1 MSDEEPKIFIDE
13 DWKSQVDREREEA
26 LQQQETPEPKDSPDE
41 QGEAPDD
48 TSLFE
53 VMFSGMAAQAMMA
66 LGLMAEEG
74 QKEVMVDLGLAKH
87 LIDTMAMLQEK
98 TKGNLTE
105 REEASLGQ
113 AVSELQRAFS
123 VRAQQAQESA
133 LRQQGVDPSNIEG
146 LPPR

>member
-26 LQQQETPEPKDSPDE
+26 IRQQETPELKDSPGE
-41 QGEAPDD
+41 QGEAGDD
-48 TSLFE
+48 VSLFE
-53 VMFSGMAAQAMMA
+53 VMFSGMAAQTMMA

-74 QKEVMVDLGLAKH
+74 QAQVMVDLGLAKH

-98 TKGNLTE
+98 TKGNLSA

-113 AVSELQRAFS
+113 AVSELQRAFAA
-123 VRAQQAQESA
+123 RAQEVQESTM
-133 LRQQGVDPSNIEG
+133 REQGIDPSTLEG
-146 LPPR
+146 LPPK